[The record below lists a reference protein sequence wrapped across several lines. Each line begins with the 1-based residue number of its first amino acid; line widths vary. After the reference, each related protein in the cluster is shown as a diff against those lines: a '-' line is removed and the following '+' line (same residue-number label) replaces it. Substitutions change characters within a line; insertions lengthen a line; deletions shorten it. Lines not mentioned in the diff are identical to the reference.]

1 MSYPIFDRSRLHLKP
16 LAERI
21 HDMKL
26 AEVLPL
32 DAPAPAFDDPAL
44 PAIAERIVR
53 ARQIG
58 APVILLMGAHVIKVG
73 LSRFVIDL
81 MERGII
87 THVGMNGAG
96 PIHDFELALIGATTE
111 SVARYI
117 QEGQFG
123 LWDETGWINDIVAEG
138 VRDGL
143 GYGEA
148 LGRAIQGTGIRDQGS
163 GVRGQESRYRT
174 LTLPRF
180 HALPPCRHQHPRR
193 GLPAARA
200 GHRAHR
206 GRAGHHPRAPEL
218 RRRGAGRGIVPRLPD
233 LHPDGHPAPG
243 RRHAEL
249 RHRGDGAGG
258 VPQGAL
264 DGAQRRTPGRAP
276 INQFTTA
283 VFDLIDLG
291 DDLSH
296 EASKTDA
303 RYYYRPF
310 KTILVRTVQDGGE
323 SFYVQGR
330 SPGDADGAVSVGDC
344 CEWEMS
350 SRDT

>member
-1 MSYPIFDRSRLHLKP
+1 MSYPMFDRSRLHLKP

-44 PAIAERIVR
+44 PAIAERIIR

-123 LWDETGWINDIVAEG
+123 LWDETGWINDIVAAG

-148 LGRAIQGTGIRDQGS
+148 LGRAISESAIQRIG
-163 GVRGQESRYRT
+163 ESR
-174 LTLPRF
+174 LSDD
-180 HALPPCRHQHPRR
+180 
-193 GLPAARA
+193 
-200 GHRAHR
+200 
-206 GRAGHHPRAPEL
+206 EL
-218 RRRGAGRGIVPRLPD
+218 RV
-233 LHPDGHPAPG
+233 
-243 RRHAEL
+243 
-249 RHRGDGAGG
+249 
-258 VPQGAL
+258 
-264 DGAQRRTPGRAP
+264 T
-276 INQFTTA
+276 
-283 VFDLIDLG
+283 
-291 DDLSH
+291 SH
-296 EASKTDA
+296 E
-303 RYYYRPF
+303 
-310 KTILVRTVQDGGE
+310 
-323 SFYVQGR
+323 
-330 SPGDADGAVSVGDC
+330 
-344 CEWEMS
+344 
-350 SRDT
+350 SRVTQKG

>member
-1 MSYPIFDRSRLHLKP
+1 MSYPMFDRSRLHLKP

-53 ARQIG
+53 ARRIG

-163 GVRGQESRYRT
+163 GIRSQV
-174 LTLPRF
+174 
-180 HALPPCRHQHPRR
+180 
-193 GLPAARA
+193 A
-200 GHRAHR
+200 G
-206 GRAGHHPRAPEL
+206 
-218 RRRGAGRGIVPRLPD
+218 II
-233 LHPDGHPAPG
+233 LHPSSFSLHPSLTPTPASSPPAIG
-243 RRHAEL
+243 CACRSPCTSGSARTSSTSTRTATARRWA
-249 RHRGDGAGG
+249 RHR
-258 VPQGAL
+258 
-264 DGAQRRTPGRAP
+264 
-276 INQFTTA
+276 TA
-283 VFDLIDLG
+283 T
-291 DDLSH
+291 S
-296 EASKTDA
+296 
-303 RYYYRPF
+303 
-310 KTILVRTVQDGGE
+310 
-323 SFYVQGR
+323 
-330 SPGDADGAVSVGDC
+330 
-344 CEWEMS
+344 
-350 SRDT
+350 